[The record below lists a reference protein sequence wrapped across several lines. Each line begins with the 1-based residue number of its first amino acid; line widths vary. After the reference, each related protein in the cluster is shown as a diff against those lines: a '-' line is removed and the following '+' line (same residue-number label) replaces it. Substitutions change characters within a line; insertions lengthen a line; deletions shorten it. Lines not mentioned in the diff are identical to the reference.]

1 MFTPDTHT
9 LTDAE
14 LLTLLFQDTG
24 TKNALDLANTLLQE
38 HGLHNLFTRHYKAL
52 KKHPDFNMAKYTQLQ
67 AGAELHR
74 RYLQAPLK
82 RQGIQHPDEAA
93 DFLIA
98 QLRAHEHEVF
108 ACAFLD
114 NQHRIIH
121 FEKLFHGTINHS
133 TVYPREVVKRALYHN
148 AAAVIAAHNHPSG
161 TPKPSQAD
169 QEITSHLKK
178 ALALVDVRLLDHF
191 IIAEGK
197 AIGVGA

>member
-1 MFTPDTHT
+1 MCTLDTHT

-14 LLTLLFQDTG
+14 LLTMLFHQGTD

-52 KKHPDFNMAKYTQLQ
+52 KKNSDFNMAKYAQLQ

-98 QLRAHEHEVF
+98 QLRCV
-108 ACAFLD
+108 
-114 NQHRIIH
+114 
-121 FEKLFHGTINHS
+121 
-133 TVYPREVVKRALYHN
+133 
-148 AAAVIAAHNHPSG
+148 
-161 TPKPSQAD
+161 
-169 QEITSHLKK
+169 
-178 ALALVDVRLLDHF
+178 
-191 IIAEGK
+191 
-197 AIGVGA
+197 